1 MRSLH
6 DHRADTRL
14 KAVEALNLAGY
25 GAAADAVA
33 PLVADPDSNVRFAA
47 IDAELTFFLNESVGA
62 VTADGKTPKHSR
74 AQDAFDAGPLVRNGA
89 VAPPSVIDALVRASA
104 DPAPRIR
111 FDALHALGV
120 IAEPP
125 LAPDVAE
132 TLAAGLDSSD
142 PTTRIATA
150 RVLGRLRVASAGDK
164 LIAALNDPSVTEQKY
179 ATEALGLIKNERSL
193 GSLLERL
200 NFYKTGDMAAET
212 LLALARIAHVS
223 AREAFRAHLADT
235 DATMRA
241 AALEGLGRLK
251 DADSGEAFAMRRQ
264 KDTSVAVRLAAT
276 FALAHFDEPDVPTLA
291 RGLTSAETYAPG
303 GRLPA
308 GTRPGGRPGDRDV
321 PQDVPRERPARR
333 PHSRPG
339 LHWHQGHR
347 ADSSAL
353 PEGSQRSRCP
363 RGGRRHC
370 AAVALGDELI
380 VRRGRRPR
388 RACRSAD
395 RRTRTERPARSRSGA
410 ATGGGPK
417 GVRPTWRE
425 WGPGRRTRVPR
436 AAAR

>member
-1 MRSLH
+1 MIYRPFRLTFSCVAAAVGLAAQLTAPVSAQGGSSAWLDVMRSLH

-14 KAVEALNLAGY
+14 KALEALNLAGY

-47 IDAELTFFLNESVGA
+47 IDAELTFFLNEPVGG
-62 VTADGKTPKHSR
+62 VTTDGKTPKHSR

-89 VAPPSVIDALVRASA
+89 VAPPSVIDALVRALA
-104 DPAPRIR
+104 DSAPRIR

-132 TLAAGLDSSD
+132 AVAAGLDSSD

-164 LIAALNDPSVTEQKY
+164 LIAALNDPNLTEQKY

-200 NFYKTGDMAAET
+200 DFYKTGDMAAET

-223 AREAFRAHLADT
+223 AREAFRARLSDS
-235 DATMRA
+235 DATMRV

-251 DADSGEAFAMRRQ
+251 DADSGTTFALRRQ

-291 RGLTSAETYAPG
+291 RGLTAAETYGLSVDYLLELGPAVVPG
-303 GRLPA
+303 IETLLK
-308 GTRPGGRPGDRDV
+308 TS
-321 PQDVPRERPARR
+321 REN
-333 PHSRPG
+333 G
-339 LHWHQGHR
+339 LR
-347 ADSSAL
+347 ADLIHVLGFIGTKDTVPILEPYVKDHNDRVA
-353 PEGSQRSRCP
+353 
-363 RGGRRHC
+363 H
-370 AAVALGDELI
+370 AAIDAVARLS
-380 VRRGRRPR
+380 
-388 RACRSAD
+388 RA
-395 RRTRTERPARSRSGA
+395 TTN
-410 ATGGGPK
+410 
-417 GVRPTWRE
+417 
-425 WGPGRRTRVPR
+425 
-436 AAAR
+436 